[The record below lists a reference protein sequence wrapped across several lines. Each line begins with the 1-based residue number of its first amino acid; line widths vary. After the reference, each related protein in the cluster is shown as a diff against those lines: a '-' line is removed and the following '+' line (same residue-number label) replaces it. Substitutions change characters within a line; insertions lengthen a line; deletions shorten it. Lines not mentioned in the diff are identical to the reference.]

1 MKGYPKV
8 GKKMGNIEDVEMPWV
23 EGNLNEGTAKFTA
36 QNTCWKQSEWAIER
50 QLGRLWNLTGGICI

>member
-36 QNTCWKQSEWAIER
+36 KIHAENSQSE
-50 QLGRLWNLTGGICI
+50 Q